1 MCFYQKLKYMYRVVL
16 SNTICTDAAGYQHL
30 VDVYDR
36 IKAQNDKNATLVFDS
51 CKHIDANLSAVLG
64 SLLDDLK
71 SKGYILWLT
80 HPKSTQVRDNL
91 SRNNFFSAFNPE
103 YHAEDT
109 ENFIEYKKF
118 RPEESPEFK
127 SYIETQLMQKQKFP
141 AHTEKAGSLIQ
152 ESIMEIFVNAV
163 SHGEC
168 SYIYSCGEY
177 DETKTPPSLDM
188 TIVDRGH
195 SIPYKVNDFMLR
207 RNRRPL
213 TPCEAIRWAL
223 INGHTTKDIPGG
235 LGLSILKDFLAL
247 NRGAMQIVSGTGM
260 VEFKN
265 DKLTDYTLNKSFD
278 GTIVNMEF
286 NFNDDKNYR
295 LANETVDLSD
305 LL

>member
-1 MCFYQKLKYMYRVVL
+1 MYYVMLLQR
-16 SNTICTDAAGYQHL
+16 ICTDAFGYQHL
-30 VDVYDR
+30 ISVHDQ
-36 IKAQNDKNATLVFDS
+36 IKKQEDKDATLLFDN
-51 CKHIDANLSAVLG
+51 CEHFDANLSAVLG

-71 SKGYILWLT
+71 CAGYNLWLSHPNNT
-80 HPKSTQVRDNL
+80 HVRDNL

-103 YHAEDT
+103 YVAEDT

-118 RPEESPEFK
+118 RPEDGRDFK

-168 SYIYSCGEY
+168 GFVYSCGEY
-177 DETKTPPSLDM
+177 DEAKTPPSLDM

-195 SIPYKVNDFMLR
+195 TIPFKVNDFLTKRGWQPM
-207 RNRRPL
+207 
-213 TPCEAIRWAL
+213 TPCQAIRWAL
-223 INGHTTKDIPGG
+223 MDGNTTKDIPGG
-235 LGLSILKDFLAL
+235 LGLAALIDFLRL
-247 NRGAMQIVSGTGM
+247 NQGAMQIVSGHGM
-260 VEFKN
+260 VEYRN
-265 DKLTDYTLNKSFD
+265 DQLKDYSLSESFD

-286 NFNDDKNYR
+286 NFNDNKNYM
-295 LANETVDLSD
+295 LAEESLDLSN